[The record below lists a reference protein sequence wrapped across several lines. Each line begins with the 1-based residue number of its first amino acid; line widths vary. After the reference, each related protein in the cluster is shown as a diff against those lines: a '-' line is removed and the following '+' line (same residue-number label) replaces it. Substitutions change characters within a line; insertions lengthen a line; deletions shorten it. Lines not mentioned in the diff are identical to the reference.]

1 MVQPAFVLELHPE
14 REALVDRALEL
25 FQPMS
30 ARPLTRDDAREAIDN
45 LVGAYLILLRA
56 RARRGGAK

>member
-14 REALVDRALEL
+14 REALIDRALEV

-30 ARPLTRDDAREAIDN
+30 ERPLTRDDAREAIDN
-45 LVGAYLILLRA
+45 VVNVYLLLLDVDVP
-56 RARRGGAK
+56 GGAK